1 MEFGKLTMN
10 DVDLELVNEK
20 RAPEFDFSLD
30 HYYEQL
36 ENGYTKS
43 LASRGLVVYMPGYA
57 AIAPTVKR

>member
-1 MEFGKLTMN
+1 MN
-10 DVDLELVNEK
+10 NMDLELVNEK
-20 RAPEFDFSLD
+20 PAPQFDFSLD

-57 AIAPTVKR
+57 EITAQAKH